1 MPYRSFQAH
10 EWARKSLV
18 GEYDMPRIAESV
30 TLADKTM
37 KAVRPQNGDTPAMFR
52 ESNSSKGL
60 ADLAV
65 LNMGT
70 TTGLLQS
77 STVYR
82 ATSSLVYPSVV
93 IGERTLP
100 ADRFDVKVRISA
112 ENTSADIATKLADF
126 RAFVGSEEFAQLII
140 GEAQF

>member
-30 TLADKTM
+30 ILADKTM

-52 ESNSSKGL
+52 ESDSTKGL

-70 TTGLLQS
+70 TTGLLQG

-112 ENTSADIATKLADF
+112 ENTSTDIATKLAEF
-126 RAFVGSEEFAQLII
+126 RAFVGSDEFAQLII

>member
-1 MPYRSFQAH
+1 
-10 EWARKSLV
+10 
-18 GEYDMPRIAESV
+18 MPRIAESV
-30 TLADKTM
+30 DLADKTM

-52 ESNSSKGL
+52 EFDPLKGL

-70 TTGLLQS
+70 TTGLLQD

-82 ATSSLVYPSVV
+82 ATSSLVYPSAV

-112 ENTSADIATKLADF
+112 ENTSTDIATKLAEF
-126 RAFVGSEEFAQLII
+126 RAFVGSNEFAQLII